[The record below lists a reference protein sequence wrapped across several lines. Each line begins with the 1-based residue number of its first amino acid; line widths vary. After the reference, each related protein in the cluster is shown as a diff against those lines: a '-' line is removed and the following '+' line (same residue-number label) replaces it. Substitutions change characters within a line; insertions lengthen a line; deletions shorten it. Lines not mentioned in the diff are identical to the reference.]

1 MDDKRFRRYL
11 ACGLFVF
18 VGLCLVADWQGLFES
33 TDAKTVFGI
42 LCDGFTF
49 PGVLLTGVG
58 GLKWISTTG
67 FFDIWGYGGKTLLD
81 HLHVHKTEFEHY
93 YDYKQR
99 RAAEREKKGWP
110 SYILLSGGVT
120 MGLAAICLIVYLI
133 L

>member
-18 VGLCLVADWQGLFES
+18 VGLCLVADWQGLFDS

-67 FFDIWGYGGKTLLD
+67 FFDIWGYGGKTLWIICISIKRSLSITTIISSAAPRNG
-81 HLHVHKTEFEHY
+81 K
-93 YDYKQR
+93 R
-99 RAAEREKKGWP
+99 RAGRP
-110 SYILLSGGVT
+110 TFSFRGV
-120 MGLAAICLIVYLI
+120 
-133 L
+133 